1 MAPWLP
7 HLCACL
13 LSVPPFVPPTSLH
26 PSSEYCS
33 LVLQALQ
40 LEDTIQNSKREGS
53 RRFESSLRAPRQGAF
68 ALLLDVAGELQ
79 GALNLLSPLV
89 EACITSLCHH
99 PLPKVPL
106 ELVALL
112 PLLDVAGEVKGAS
125 KALLLDVA
133 GEVKGASKALLLDVA
148 GEV

>member
-1 MAPWLP
+1 MAPLLP

-13 LSVPPFVPPTSLH
+13 LSDPPFVPSTSLP

-40 LEDTIQNSKREGS
+40 LEDTIQNSKREDS

-68 ALLLDVAGELQ
+68 ALLLDVAGERQRTGLRRRTSRH
-79 GALNLLSPLV
+79 GAF
-89 EACITSLCHH
+89 
-99 PLPKVPL
+99 
-106 ELVALL
+106 
-112 PLLDVAGEVKGAS
+112 

-133 GEVKGASKALLLDVA
+133 VSFKAP
-148 GEV
+148 EI